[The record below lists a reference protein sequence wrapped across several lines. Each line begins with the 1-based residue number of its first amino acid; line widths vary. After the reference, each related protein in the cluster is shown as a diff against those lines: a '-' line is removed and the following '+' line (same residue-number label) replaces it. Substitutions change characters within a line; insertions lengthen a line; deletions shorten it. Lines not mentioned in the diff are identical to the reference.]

1 MEKFKEMFIQVFKY
15 LIICSIIYLIVR
27 KYNSIVEEQKN
38 APVLIDNLHHGKKN
52 IIIPSTSIPRNLSE
66 GGYTL
71 MFWMNIDDWT
81 YHPKKYRHVLHKGGD
96 PIGRAPQPGI
106 WIEPQ

>member
-38 APVLIDNLHHGKKN
+38 APVLIDNLHHGKK
-52 IIIPSTSIPRNLSE
+52 ILLYQVHLFQEIYLKADIL
-66 GGYTL
+66 
-71 MFWMNIDDWT
+71 
-81 YHPKKYRHVLHKGGD
+81 
-96 PIGRAPQPGI
+96 
-106 WIEPQ
+106 